1 MGLGS
6 GSQVSSH
13 GNDRCLSVQFL
24 QLPRSQE
31 RLLGLR
37 LLLEPAVRVILRMR
51 DVWGN

>member
-13 GNDRCLSVQFL
+13 GNDRCLSVEFL

-37 LLLEPAVRVILRMR
+37 LLLEPAM
-51 DVWGN
+51 